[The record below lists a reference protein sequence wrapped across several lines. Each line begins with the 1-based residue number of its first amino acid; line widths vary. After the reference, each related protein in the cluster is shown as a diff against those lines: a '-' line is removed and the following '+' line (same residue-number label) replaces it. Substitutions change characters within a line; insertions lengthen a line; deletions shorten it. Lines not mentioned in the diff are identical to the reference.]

1 MALINCPE
9 CGKEISDK
17 AERCPGCGKD
27 LKELLRV
34 NADKPSA
41 LCEEC
46 GAEISEG
53 SSTCPNCGCPVP
65 SSSSDVAPQKV
76 EITGV
81 NLPKAKKST
90 KKVIIAIA
98 IVLALAVIGTI
109 TGIQIHNKKLA
120 EQAKLVEQAQLEKE
134 EYEASL
140 VTYQGNL
147 TLASYSMLLG
157 AAKAE
162 ECCSLIHDVWYNT
175 IFEVDSKSTNYY
187 TKQVV
192 NGKWYNTLYN
202 EDFNTSLERLF
213 DDSDFQDKLST
224 IKENQDEVSK
234 LMKALINPPEEYK
247 EAYET
252 LRKCYDAYLDFT
264 NLALSPSGNLTTYTS
279 KINDADS
286 TFLNCYNAL
295 SLYIID
301 K

>member
-9 CGKEISDK
+9 CGKKVSDK
-17 AERCPGCGKD
+17 AERCPGCGKE
-27 LKELLRV
+27 LKEVFRIDITSL
-34 NADKPSA
+34 NI

-46 GAEISEG
+46 GTEIPEG
-53 SSTCPNCGCPVP
+53 STTCPNCGCPVAP
-65 SSSSDVAPQKV
+65 LSVDNAPQIV
-76 EITGV
+76 ETTGD

-90 KKVIIAIA
+90 KRVILSIA
-98 IVLALAVIGTI
+98 IVFAIVVIGFI

-120 EQAKLVEQAQLEKE
+120 EQAQLEKE

-140 VTYQGNL
+140 VTYQDNL

-162 ECCSLIHDVWYNT
+162 DCCSLIHDVWYNT
-175 IFEVDSKSTNYY
+175 IFEVDSSKTNKY
-187 TKQVV
+187 TKES
-192 NGKWYNTLYN
+192 GYNYLFHD
-202 EDFNTSLERLF
+202 DFNTSLKALF
-213 DDSDFQDKLST
+213 SDNSF
-224 IKENQDEVSK
+224 KEDIWYIEDNQKDVAE
-234 LMKALINPPEEYK
+234 LMKSLINPPDEYK

-252 LRKCYDAYLDFT
+252 LRKCYDAYLEFT

-295 SLYIID
+295 SLYID